1 MILMCIWLRWM
12 KTWENCGYKG
22 LMCIMGMSSRPSSCM
37 QWFFAINDFPSYGNL
52 SGYSV
57 KGHHTCPI
65 CEKDKSYIQ
74 LKHGKKAV
82 YTRHQWFPKHYHL
95 YRWMKK
101 AFNGT
106 LEIDSAPK
114 PLAGHEVFNRVKDI
128 ITIFRKT
135 QKKDGSDKNIWKK
148 SSIFFDLPY

>member
-57 KGHHTCPI
+57 KGNHTCPI
-65 CEKDKSYIQ
+65 CEKETSYIQ
-74 LKHGKKAV
+74 LKHGRKTV
-82 YTRHQWFPKHYHL
+82 YIRHQRFLKPYHQYWRL
-95 YRWMKK
+95 KK
-101 AFNGT
+101 AFNGSQ
-106 LEIDSAPK
+106 EIQSAPTL
-114 PLAGHEVFNRVKDI
+114 LAGQEVFDQVKDI
-128 ITIFRKT
+128 INIFGKT
-135 QKKDGSDKNIWKK
+135 QKKDVFEKNIWKK
-148 SSIFFDLPY
+148 RSIFIDLPY